1 MIGIMCKEI
10 ENPENNNL
18 PNLNISHVV
27 RGRETR
33 PDNRVIYFPNNNI
46 LEGQKVIPEKIV
58 LKRWR
63 MRVFVYSFARGFR
76 LSPNFWRAIGIAL
89 GNNAKKIKSLNET
102 EIEISFTKHQDAL
115 RAKNFK
121 AQSAGNIIEIFKN
134 LETHQLQLILDRH
147 LDPDRVEKYG
157 TPDLFIYTRH
167 KTTHSI
173 SRACFVEVKRPGE
186 KLSNDQKNEINF
198 LRDIGL
204 KSRVLR
210 LKEK

>member
-1 MIGIMCKEI
+1 MV
-10 ENPENNNL
+10 NPELNNSPEL
-18 PNLNISHVV
+18 GISNVV
-27 RGRETR
+27 YGRER
-33 PDNRVIYFPNNNI
+33 REDGRVIYFPDNKL
-46 LEGQKVIPEKIV
+46 LEGKKVIPEKIV

-63 MRVFVYSFARGFR
+63 KREFVYNVARGFR
-76 LSPNFWRAIGIAL
+76 LSPNFWRAIGIVLSKDAL
-89 GNNAKKIKSLNET
+89 KIKSLNKN

-121 AQSAGNIIEIFKN
+121 AQSTSNIIEIFKN

-157 TPDLFIYTRH
+157 TPDLFLYTRH
-167 KTTHSI
+167 KTTQSI
-173 SRACFVEVKRPGE
+173 SRAYFVEVKRPGE
-186 KLSNDQKNEINF
+186 KLSDDQESEINF
-198 LRDIGL
+198 LRNIGL

>member
-33 PDNRVIYFPNNNI
+33 PDNRVTYFPNNNI

-89 GNNAKKIKSLNET
+89 GNNAKKIKSLNAT
-102 EIEISFTKHQDAL
+102 EIEISFTKHQKAL
-115 RAKNFK
+115 QIKKFK
-121 AQSAGNIIEIFKN
+121 TQSASNLIEVFRS

-147 LDPDRVEKYG
+147 LDPDRDDQYG
-157 TPDLFIYTRH
+157 TPDLFLFTSH
-167 KTTHSI
+167 KTTHAI
-173 SRACFVEVKRPGE
+173 SRTCFVEVKRPGE
-186 KLSNDQKNEINF
+186 KLSDAQKNEINF
-198 LRDIGL
+198 LRNIGL
-204 KSRVLR
+204 KSRVFR

>member
-1 MIGIMCKEI
+1 MCKEI
-10 ENPENNNL
+10 ENPEQNNSPEL
-18 PNLNISHVV
+18 CIRKVV
-27 RGRETR
+27 FGRER
-33 PDNRVIYFPNNNI
+33 REDGRVIYFPDNDV

-63 MRVFVYSFARGFR
+63 MREFVHSVARGFR

-89 GNNAKKIKSLNET
+89 GNDAVKIKSLNENK
-102 EIEISFTKHQDAL
+102 IEISFTEHKDAL
-115 RAKNFK
+115 RIKNFK
-121 AQSAGNIIEIFKN
+121 AQSASNIIEIFKN

-157 TPDLFIYTRH
+157 TPDLFLFTRH

-186 KLSNDQKNEINF
+186 KLSDDQKNEINF
-198 LRDIGL
+198 LRNIGL
-204 KSRVLR
+204 KSRVFR
-210 LKEK
+210 LIEK

>member
-33 PDNRVIYFPNNNI
+33 PDNRVTYFPNNNI

-102 EIEISFTKHQDAL
+102 EIEISFTKHQKAL
-115 RAKNFK
+115 QIKKFK
-121 AQSAGNIIEIFKN
+121 TQSASNLIEVFRS

-147 LDPDRVEKYG
+147 LDPDRDDQYG
-157 TPDLFIYTRH
+157 TPDLFLFTSH
-167 KTTHSI
+167 KTTHAI
-173 SRACFVEVKRPGE
+173 SRTCFVEVKRPGE
-186 KLSNDQKNEINF
+186 KLSDAQKNEINF
-198 LRDIGL
+198 LRNIGL
-204 KSRVLR
+204 KSRVFR